1 MVALTLVTGD
11 GQRVE
16 PETEFAPLAVMAA
29 ADGEP
34 VGGRMVSFFVDDPE
48 GTGTDFHGGSPV
60 RVTTASDGTGTTDV
74 PLIAGDSPGDVEV
87 KVLVEGAHALFS
99 LHVSEHRDGSDRVS
113 AP

>member
-1 MVALTLVTGD
+1 MLDALTLIAGD

-16 PETEFAPLAVMAA
+16 QRKDFAPLVVLAA

-48 GTGTDFHGGSPV
+48 GTGTDFRGGSPV

-74 PLIAGDSPGDVEV
+74 PLIAGDAPGAVQI
-87 KVLVEGAHALFS
+87 KVIADGASSAFS
-99 LHVSEHRDGSDRVS
+99 LEVV
-113 AP
+113 